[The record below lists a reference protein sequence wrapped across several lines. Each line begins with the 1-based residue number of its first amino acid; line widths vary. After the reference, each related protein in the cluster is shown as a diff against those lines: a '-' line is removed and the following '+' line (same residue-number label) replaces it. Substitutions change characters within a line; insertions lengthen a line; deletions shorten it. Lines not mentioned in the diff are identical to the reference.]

1 VLLVLDLLLLTSLEK
16 RSIHREL
23 NCFLG
28 VGDKGLD
35 RDGLVDEATRDV
47 FALFW
52 EAAELPV
59 VEVLPYF

>member
-1 VLLVLDLLLLTSLEK
+1 MLLVLDLLLLTSLEK

-35 RDGLVDEATRDV
+35 RDGLVDKATRDV